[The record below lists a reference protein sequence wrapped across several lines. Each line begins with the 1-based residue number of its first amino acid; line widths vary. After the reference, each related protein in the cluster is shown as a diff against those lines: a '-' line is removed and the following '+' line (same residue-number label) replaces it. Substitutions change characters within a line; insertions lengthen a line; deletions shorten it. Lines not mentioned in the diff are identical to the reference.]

1 MCGLPR
7 CPIISRFHAQVA
19 AKPSSSY
26 QGSSP
31 SVFIGSFGYPD
42 VRGGPL
48 LINDTDNPPDWIRN
62 NLGMEEIVNL
72 RARTIRG
79 SAGLHT
85 VAGSLQE
92 IALSARP
99 LDVDVYF
106 RETGRLLPQ
115 FRWHG
120 GAGRVLPVL
129 SRRWTLSGAQALAG
143 PWTGSPRILI
153 SCATDAAIALNSD
166 GVDVYQITKL
176 MTAGLLGK
184 RRKFVPTRWAITA
197 VDDTLSNGLKKEI
210 ARYPPVDEIS
220 IFSGEI
226 YGNRIACI
234 LLPGD
239 WKYEMIEIWGK
250 QTLWGGDEE
259 VIVQDREGMTKHG
272 YSPISGAYY
281 SARLAV
287 CEYLHS
293 IRRCA
298 RVIVVRSVSSE
309 YWAPLGTW
317 VIREAARKAMANPP
331 VRCVSLDAAVLHA
344 VSCYRVGPLGPV
356 QHAHPRAPHAA
367 DAFLVCRIPSGMRQ
381 EKKPSGFFDT
391 LKPHSAESGNGL
403 VRFLRHVETP
413 YPGTGNET
421 I

>member
-1 MCGLPR
+1 MIRCAECKGKGLCGLPR
-7 CPIISRFHAQVA
+7 CPIVSRFHAQVA
-19 AKPSSSY
+19 QKPASSY

-48 LINDTDNPPDWIRN
+48 LINDSDNPPDWIRN
-62 NLGMEEIVNL
+62 NLQMEEIVNL

-92 IALSARP
+92 IALSAKP

-106 RETGRLLPQ
+106 EKPVAFSLNFDGTVAPVGFTGAVKKMDLL
-115 FRWHG
+115 G
-120 GAGRVLPVL
+120 SATVGRVVDRVT
-129 SRRWTLSGAQALAG
+129 SDTDIG
-143 PWTGSPRILI
+143 
-153 SCATDAAIALNSD
+153 ATDAALALNTG
-166 GVDVYQITKL
+166 GVDVYQISKL

-184 RRKFVPTRWAITA
+184 RRTFVPTRWAITA
-197 VDDTLSNGLKKEI
+197 VDDTVSTGLKKEI
-210 ARYPPVDEIS
+210 ARFPSVGEIL
-220 IFSGEI
+220 FFTAMI

-239 WKYEMIEIWGK
+239 WKYEMIEIWGAR
-250 QTLWGGDEE
+250 TLWGGDEE

-272 YSPISGAYY
+272 YSPITGAYY

-287 CEYLHS
+287 CEYLKS

-298 RVIVVRSVSSE
+298 RVILVRNVTSE

-317 VIREAARKAMANPP
+317 VIREATRKAMESPP
-331 VRCVSLDAAVLHA
+331 VRCESLDEAVRHAVMVTGSDRWVLH
-344 VSCYRVGPLGPV
+344 STLIPELKTQRTL
-356 QHAHPRAPHAA
+356 
-367 DAFLVCRIPSGMRQ
+367 DSFL
-381 EKKPSGFFDT
+381 
-391 LKPHSAESGNGL
+391 
-403 VRFLRHVETP
+403 
-413 YPGTGNET
+413 
-421 I
+421 